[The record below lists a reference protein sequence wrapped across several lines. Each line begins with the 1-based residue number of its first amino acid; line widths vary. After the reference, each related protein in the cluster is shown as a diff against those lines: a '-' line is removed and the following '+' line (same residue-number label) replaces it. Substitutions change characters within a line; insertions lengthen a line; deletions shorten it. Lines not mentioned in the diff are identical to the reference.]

1 MWVNNH
7 FKLHMSYYGS
17 TGPYY
22 GSTTVKTQQC
32 TLTMSIILYGNVQR
46 LRNTI
51 RMNGQWK

>member
-7 FKLHMSYYGS
+7 FKVHMSYYGS